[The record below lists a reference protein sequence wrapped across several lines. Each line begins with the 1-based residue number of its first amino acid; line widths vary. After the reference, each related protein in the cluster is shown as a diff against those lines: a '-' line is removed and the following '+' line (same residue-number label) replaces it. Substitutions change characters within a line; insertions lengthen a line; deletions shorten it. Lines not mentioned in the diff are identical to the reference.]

1 MKKTLAFRKTQIGN
15 MDRNE
20 KIRSYNFQRNMIT
33 DHRIEKGARQVS
45 NIVNFINGEL
55 VRYSPTTST
64 VVGLDT
70 GSVYAVRKIN
80 DDTIQLSRSKTSPNP
95 LG

>member
-20 KIRSYNFQRNMIT
+20 KLRSYNFQRNMIT

-45 NIVNFINGEL
+45 NIVNFLNGEL
-55 VRYSPTTST
+55 GYDV
-64 VVGLDT
+64 
-70 GSVYAVRKIN
+70 I
-80 DDTIQLSRSKTSPNP
+80 DTIRERLEAAHSFKSLDEFLDSSC
-95 LG
+95 